1 MKKEFTVPSMHIS
14 RFLSENIITTSGFSG
29 TTKDN
34 YDNADKQ
41 LTLDFKSFFGS
52 EN

>member
-14 RFLSENIITTSGFSG
+14 RFLSENIITTSGFSR
-29 TTKDN
+29 TTESDYNEATNKV
-34 YDNADKQ
+34 Q
-41 LTLDFKSFFGS
+41 LDFSSFFGS